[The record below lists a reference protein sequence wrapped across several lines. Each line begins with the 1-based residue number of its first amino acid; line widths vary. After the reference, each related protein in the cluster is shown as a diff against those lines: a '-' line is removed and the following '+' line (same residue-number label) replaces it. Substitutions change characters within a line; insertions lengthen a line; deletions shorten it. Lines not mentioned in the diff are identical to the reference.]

1 MVSGFMVDAT
11 TPYQQS
17 NRRQRPPGSYCLG
30 ETHGHG
36 APGAGHARSAPWAWL
51 SVVALLVAHVP
62 PVWAVMPPWVYK
74 DARDKAMFHV
84 QVRVL
89 QVTPPRPTPGTCEVV
104 AEVVRIFRNRA
115 GGLNVGDRIGF
126 GISCLRAGDPIVPG
140 GTLWTDARR
149 LGQARF
155 LEVFLN
161 REGAQYDVPL
171 WQSRIIERETDRPT
185 WPVGE
190 R

>member
-1 MVSGFMVDAT
+1 
-11 TPYQQS
+11 
-17 NRRQRPPGSYCLG
+17 
-30 ETHGHG
+30 
-36 APGAGHARSAPWAWL
+36 
-51 SVVALLVAHVP
+51 
-62 PVWAVMPPWVYK
+62 
-74 DARDKAMFHV
+74 
-84 QVRVL
+84 
-89 QVTPPRPTPGTCEVV
+89 
-104 AEVVRIFRNRA
+104 
-115 GGLNVGDRIGF
+115 
-126 GISCLRAGDPIVPG
+126 VPG